1 MMSWAEI
8 EVDRNCMLAVDE
20 AVLCRSRKLESGD
33 EIASDV
39 SGMEL
44 KVAEWGKPML
54 KQPNQA
60 HCSSC
65 GCRKKTKS
73 K

>member
-1 MMSWAEI
+1 MMSLAKI
-8 EVDRNCMLAVDE
+8 EVDQNCRLAVEYE
-20 AVLCRSRKLESGD
+20 AVLSGSRKLESGD

-39 SGMEL
+39 SWMEL
-44 KVAEWGKPML
+44 EVEDWRRPML

-65 GCRKKTKS
+65 GCQKKT
-73 K
+73 